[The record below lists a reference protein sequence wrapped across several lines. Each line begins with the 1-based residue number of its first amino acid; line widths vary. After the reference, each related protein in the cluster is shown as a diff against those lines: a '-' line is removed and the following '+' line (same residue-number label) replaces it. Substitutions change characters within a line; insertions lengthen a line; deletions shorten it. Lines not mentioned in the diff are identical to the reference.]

1 MKGFVSLI
9 TKLKGEKMEEKVL
22 SLLETAEQATA
33 RDAMMA
39 IGKAAGGERLT
50 ENEIAILIHR
60 AEDVEDALFDAATY
74 IREKT
79 YGRRMILF
87 APLYLTNF
95 CANDCLYCGFRA
107 GNKTLARKTLADDE
121 IEKEVRWLN
130 KRGYRRILLEAGEHQ
145 SVPIDRVAS
154 AMKFIYGL
162 RDKDGRP
169 MVDRINVNI
178 AAANRW
184 DYGELLNAGIGTYNL
199 FQETYHFPTYAKM
212 HPRGPKHDYI
222 RQLAAPSF
230 AIRAGIGDIGM
241 GVLYGLYDWKFETLS
256 LIVRAL
262 DLERT
267 YGIGPHAISFPRV
280 KPANGVDFA
289 PPYPVDDETYLRII
303 AMTRIAL
310 PYAGQ
315 IISTRESA
323 EIRRKAFHI
332 GISQTSAGSS
342 TEVGGYTK
350 EKNTAGQF
358 AIADERPLEAIVHE
372 LLKEGFVP
380 AFCTG
385 CEYNNRTG
393 TAFMRVAAQQK
404 KIGNFCSY
412 NALLSLA
419 EYLRD
424 GAEFLTKETISL
436 GMKAIEREIDD
447 SQSPFI
453 THEIKNP
460 IRKILI
466 GENAVKFYI

>member
-1 MKGFVSLI
+1 
-9 TKLKGEKMEEKVL
+9 MEEKAL
-22 SLLETAEQATA
+22 SLLETAEKATTY
-33 RDAMMA
+33 DATV
-39 IGKAAGGERLT
+39 IIRKAVTGERLA
-50 ENEIAILIHR
+50 ENEIAILICR
-60 AEDVEDALFDAATY
+60 AKEVENMLFGAAAY
-74 IREKT
+74 IREKI

-87 APLYLTNF
+87 APLYLTNL

-107 GNKTLARKTLADDE
+107 SNKNLERRTLTDEE

-130 KRGYRRILLEAGEHQ
+130 RRGYRRILLEAGEHS
-145 SVPIDRVAS
+145 SVPTSRLVS

-162 RDKDGRP
+162 RDEAHRP

-184 DYGELLNAGIGTYNL
+184 DYKELLNAGIGTYNL

-241 GVLYGLYDWKFETLS
+241 GVLYGLYDWRFETLS
-256 LIVRAL
+256 LIVHAL
-262 DLERT
+262 NLERT

-280 KPANGVDFA
+280 KPANGVDFT

-303 AMTRIAL
+303 AITRIAL

-315 IISTRESA
+315 IISTREPA
-323 EIRRKAFHI
+323 HIRRKAFKI

-342 TEVGGYTK
+342 TEVGGYAK
-350 EKNTAGQF
+350 EKNSAGQF
-358 AIADERPLEAIVHE
+358 TVADERPLEIIVHE
-372 LLKEGFVP
+372 LLEEGFVP

-393 TAFMRVAAQQK
+393 KAFMRVAAQQK

-419 EYLRD
+419 EYIRD
-424 GAEFLTKETISL
+424 GAEHLTKETISL
-436 GMKAIEREIDD
+436 GMKTIEREIENH
-447 SQSPFI
+447 QSPFI
-453 THEIKNP
+453 TDEIKNSVMR
-460 IRKILI
+460 IMT

>member
-1 MKGFVSLI
+1 
-9 TKLKGEKMEEKVL
+9 MEEKVL
-22 SLLETAEQATA
+22 SLLETAEQATTY
-33 RDAMMA
+33 DATV
-39 IGKAAGGERLT
+39 IIRKAVTGERLS
-50 ENEIAILIHR
+50 ENEIAILICR
-60 AEDVEDALFDAATY
+60 SKEVENMLFGAAAY
-74 IREKT
+74 IREKI

-107 GNKTLARKTLADDE
+107 SNKTLERKTLTDEE
-121 IEKEVRWLN
+121 IEKEVHWLN
-130 KRGYRRILLEAGEHQ
+130 RRGYRRILLEAGEHS
-145 SVPIDRVAS
+145 SVPIDRVVS
-154 AMKFIYGL
+154 AMKFIYNQ

-184 DYGELLNAGIGTYNL
+184 DYETLLNASIGTYNL

-241 GVLYGLYDWKFETLS
+241 GVLYGLYDWRFETLS
-256 LIVRAL
+256 LIVHAL

-280 KPANGVDFA
+280 KPANGVDFT

-303 AMTRIAL
+303 AIVRLAL

-315 IISTRESA
+315 VISTRESP
-323 EIRRKAFHI
+323 ETRRKAFQI

-350 EKNTAGQF
+350 EKNSAGQF
-358 AIADERPLEAIVHE
+358 AVADERPLEIIVHE
-372 LLKEGFVP
+372 LLEEGFVP

-393 TAFMRVAAQQK
+393 KAFMRVAAQQK

-419 EYLRD
+419 EYIRD
-424 GAEFLTKETISL
+424 GAEFLPKETISL
-436 GMKAIEREIDD
+436 GMRTIKREIENP
-447 SQSPFI
+447 QSPFI
-453 THEIKNP
+453 NDEIKNSVM
-460 IRKILI
+460 RILN
-466 GENAVKFYI
+466 GENAVRFYI

>member
-1 MKGFVSLI
+1 
-9 TKLKGEKMEEKVL
+9 MEEKVL
-22 SLLETAEQATA
+22 SLLETAEQATTY
-33 RDAMMA
+33 DATV
-39 IGKAAGGERLT
+39 IIRKAVTGERLS
-50 ENEIAILIHR
+50 ENEIAILICR
-60 AEDVEDALFDAATY
+60 SKEVENMLFGAAAY

-107 GNKTLARKTLADDE
+107 SNKTLERKTLTDEE
-121 IEKEVRWLN
+121 IEKEVHWLN
-130 KRGYRRILLEAGEHQ
+130 RRGYRRILLEAGEHS
-145 SVPIDRVAS
+145 SVPIDRVVS
-154 AMKFIYGL
+154 AMKFIYNQ

-184 DYGELLNAGIGTYNL
+184 DYETLLNASIGTYNL

-256 LIVRAL
+256 LIVHAL

-280 KPANGVDFA
+280 KPANGVDFT

-303 AMTRIAL
+303 AIVRLAL

-315 IISTRESA
+315 VISTRESP
-323 EIRRKAFHI
+323 ETRRKAFQI

-342 TEVGGYTK
+342 TEVGGYSK
-350 EKNTAGQF
+350 GQNAGQF
-358 AIADERPLEAIVHE
+358 TLADERPLSEVIKE
-372 LLKEGFVP
+372 LLEEGFVP

-385 CEYNNRTG
+385 CEYHNRTG
-393 TAFMRVAAQQK
+393 TAFMRVAQK
-404 KIGNFCSY
+404 SEIGNFCTLNSV
-412 NALLSLA
+412 LSLA

-424 GAEFLTKETISL
+424 SVKFLPKDTISL
-436 GMKAIEREIDD
+436 GLKVIEREINKPR
-447 SQSPFI
+447 SPFI
-453 THEIKNP
+453 NEKTRESVKRIFG
-460 IRKILI
+460 
-466 GENAVKFYI
+466 GENAIKFYI

>member
-1 MKGFVSLI
+1 
-9 TKLKGEKMEEKVL
+9 MEEKVL
-22 SLLETAEQATA
+22 SLLETADQATA

-39 IGKAAGGERLT
+39 IGKATGGERLT

-60 AEDVEDALFDAATY
+60 AEDVKDALFDAATY

-95 CANDCLYCGFRA
+95 CANDCLYCGFRTS
-107 GNKTLARKTLADDE
+107 NKNLARHALTDDE

-130 KRGYRRILLEAGEHQ
+130 RRGYRRILLEAGEHP
-145 SVPIDRVAS
+145 SVPIDRVTS
-154 AMKFIYGL
+154 AMKLIYGL
-162 RDKDGRP
+162 RDEAGRP
-169 MVDRINVNI
+169 MTDRINVNI
-178 AAANRW
+178 AATNKS
-184 DYGELLNAGIGTYNL
+184 DYEKLLNAGIGTYNL

-256 LIVRAL
+256 LIIHAIN
-262 DLERT
+262 LERT

-303 AMTRIAL
+303 AMTRLAL

-323 EIRRKAFHI
+323 EIRRKAFRI

-358 AIADERPLEAIVHE
+358 EIGDKRPLEAIVQE
-372 LLKEGFVP
+372 LLEEGFIP

-393 TAFMRVAAQQK
+393 KAFMMVAAQQK

-419 EYLRD
+419 EYIRD
-424 GAEFLTKETISL
+424 GAEHLTKETISL
-436 GMKAIEREIDD
+436 GMKTIEREIENP
-447 SQSPFI
+447 QSPFI
-453 THEIKNP
+453 TDEIKSS
-460 IRKILI
+460 IMKIMT

>member
-1 MKGFVSLI
+1 
-9 TKLKGEKMEEKVL
+9 MEEKVL
-22 SLLETAEQATA
+22 SLLEAAEKTTPY
-33 RDAMMA
+33 DAA
-39 IGKAAGGERLT
+39 AFVEKAAAGKRLT
-50 ENEIAILIHR
+50 ENEIAAVIHHGEHIENLI
-60 AEDVEDALFDAATY
+60 FKTAARLRKE
-74 IREKT
+74 I

-87 APLYLTNF
+87 APLYLTNE

-107 GNKTLARKTLADDE
+107 SNKDLERHALTDEE

-130 KRGYRRILLEAGEHQ
+130 RRGYRRVLLEAGEHQ
-145 SVPIDRVAS
+145 SVPIARVAS
-154 AMKFIYGL
+154 AMKFIYSL
-162 RDKDGRP
+162 RDEAGQP
-169 MVDRINVNI
+169 MIDRINVNI

-184 DYGELLNAGIGTYNL
+184 DYEGLLNAGIGTYNL

-256 LIVRAL
+256 LIIHAIN
-262 DLERT
+262 LERT

-303 AMTRIAL
+303 AMTRLAL

-323 EIRRKAFHI
+323 EIRRKAFRI

-358 AIADERPLEAIVHE
+358 ETGDKRPLEAIVQE
-372 LLKEGFVP
+372 LLEEGFIP

-393 TAFMRVAAQQK
+393 KAFMMVAAQQK

-419 EYLRD
+419 EYIRD
-424 GAEFLTKETISL
+424 GAEHLTKETISL
-436 GMKAIEREIDD
+436 GMKTIEREIENP
-447 SQSPFI
+447 QSPFI
-453 THEIKNP
+453 TDEIKSS
-460 IRKILI
+460 IMKIMT

>member
-1 MKGFVSLI
+1 MD
-9 TKLKGEKMEEKVL
+9 EEIG
-22 SLLETAEQATA
+22 SLLETAEQSTE
-33 RDAMMA
+33 DEAMII
-39 IGKAAGGERLT
+39 IGKAAGGERLA
-50 ENEIAILIHR
+50 ENEIAVLIQKS
-60 AEDVEDALFDAATY
+60 ANVEEALFDAASY
-74 IREKT
+74 LREKI

-87 APLYLTNF
+87 APLYLTNL

-107 GNKTLARKTLADDE
+107 GNKTLERKTLTDE
-121 IEKEVRWLN
+121 EVEKEMRWLN
-130 KRGYRRILLEAGEHQ
+130 RRGYRRILLEAGEHS
-145 SVPIDRVAS
+145 SVPIGRVTS

-162 RDKDGRP
+162 RDEAGRP

-178 AAANRW
+178 AATNRW
-184 DYGELLNAGIGTYNL
+184 DYKELMNAGIGTYNL

-212 HPRGPKHDYI
+212 HPRGPKWDYI
-222 RQLAAPSF
+222 RQLAAPSL

-241 GVLYGLYDWKFETLS
+241 GILYGLYDWKFETLS
-256 LIVRAL
+256 LIIRAL
-262 DLERT
+262 NLEKT

-303 AMTRIAL
+303 AIVRLAL

-315 IISTRESA
+315 IISTREPA
-323 EIRRKAFHI
+323 HIRRQAFRI

-358 AIADERPLEAIVHE
+358 AIADERPLETIVHE
-372 LLKEGFVP
+372 LLKEGFIP

-393 TAFMRVAAQQK
+393 KAFMRVAAQQK

-412 NALLSLA
+412 NAILSLA
-419 EYLRD
+419 EYMRD
-424 GAEFLTKETISL
+424 GAEHLTKETISL
-436 GMKAIEREIDD
+436 GMKTIEREIENH
-447 SQSPFI
+447 QSPFI
-453 THEIKNP
+453 TDEIKNSVMR
-460 IRKILI
+460 IMT